1 MKLLKAIVLASL
13 IAGLAPAA
21 AVNAKPV
28 YVQPP
33 INPFDA
39 RGYCF
44 GSNCATL
51 YLGATI
57 NALQMTPMAPMSGS
71 WPTSGPVPAVI
82 SMIWLS
88 IDNDGYSN
96 WWTARASLVSSDG
109 VRIDLGVGKSD
120 DGNDLESL
128 NIKCEPKY
136 RLNECSPYIYWGP
149 LQFPANIPVRSYA
162 LEVSFSLYDGRPD
175 ATYTFGP
182 NFMVVTHQITPQNLD
197 GKQCFS
203 AGSTTTQD
211 GVRYACVKRK
221 KKMVWRRI

>member
-13 IAGLAPAA
+13 IASIAPAA
-21 AVNAKPV
+21 LVEAKPA

-39 RGYCF
+39 QGYCF

-51 YLGATI
+51 HLGAKVS
-57 NALQMTPMAPMSGS
+57 ALRMTSMSPMSGY
-71 WPTSGPVPAVI
+71 WPTSGAVPVTIP
-82 SMIWLS
+82 MIWLG
-88 IDNDGYSN
+88 INNGGYSN
-96 WWTARASLVSSDG
+96 WWTARASLVSADG
-109 VRIDLGVGKSD
+109 VRLDLGVGTSD

-128 NIKCEPKY
+128 NIRCEPKY
-136 RLNECSPYIYWGP
+136 RLNECTPYIHWGP
-149 LQFPANIPVRSYA
+149 FQLPANTPVRSYA
-162 LEVSFSLYDGRPD
+162 LEVSFTLYDGRPD

-182 NFMVVTHQITPQNLD
+182 NFMVVTHQITPVSLD
-197 GKQCFS
+197 GKQCFT

-211 GVRYACVKRK
+211 GVRYACIKRK